1 MLRRFSQDQ
10 FRRTDNWLFF
20 KDILLS
26 ENFDLKRK
34 MKISKLQLRTVTNR
48 VTVLIFLYSAIL
60 SSNIINCD
68 QQVNNQTTFS
78 AMQTLSESI
87 STAATLPTTTT
98 TTAATTTTTTL
109 PPSTNA
115 LDQPDSNN
123 ITVNSNQ
130 TILVIDYKQHPNPAS
145 SDSSTKLSYDRQH
158 EQQVTTL
165 APSASSPSTPESRTG
180 DATNKSSEMAQTTT
194 ATAATLAP
202 STNKSL
208 EADKNDVSKMFS
220 EMVSNATTIEK
231 KTHVDNVD
239 SAYTDL
245 VNGNVFTGTGGVG
258 ESSLIS
264 DGQSVGDYLVASD
277 SAALPTSSALDDT
290 TLDLDSAS
298 TSASVI
304 SRHGRASS
312 PSSSPSS
319 SGNTVYVPPAS
330 SRLSHYSPGML
341 LQNSRTHNSNSAVNQ
356 HESNSQQRHPTTLIQ
371 QYQPKPNTPFDPII
385 VCYLGSWSVY
395 RPSLAKFTP
404 ENINPFL
411 CTHIIYAFAGLS
423 SKYELKPFDSYND
436 ITQGGYR
443 KFTGLKDYNKQL
455 KTLIAVGGWNEGS
468 AR

>member
-1 MLRRFSQDQ
+1 MISRFSQDR
-10 FRRTDNWLFF
+10 FRRTDNWRFF

-26 ENFDLKRK
+26 ENYELKGK
-34 MKISKLQLRTVTNR
+34 MKISNKLRLGTVTNR
-48 VTVLIFLYSAIL
+48 VAVLIFLYSTIL

-78 AMQTLSESI
+78 AMQTPSESI
-87 STAATLPTTTT
+87 STTAATLPARTTT
-98 TTAATTTTTTL
+98 TTASMPTTTL
-109 PPSTNA
+109 PTPTNA
-115 LDQPDSNN
+115 LNETDSNLN
-123 ITVNSNQ
+123 VIVSSNQ

-145 SDSSTKLSYDRQH
+145 ADSSTKLSYDMQH

-165 APSASSPSTPESRTG
+165 APPAGSSSSESR
-180 DATNKSSEMAQTTT
+180 DAANKSAEMAQAATT
-194 ATAATLAP
+194 TLAP
-202 STNKSL
+202 STNKSSQ
-208 EADKNDVSKMFS
+208 ADKDMMNNMFS
-220 EMVSNATTIEK
+220 EIVSNATTIEK
-231 KTHVDNVD
+231 KTHVDNED
-239 SAYTDL
+239 SAYSQL
-245 VNGNVFTGTGGVG
+245 VTGNVSPGTG
-258 ESSLIS
+258 ESLIS
-264 DGQSVGDYLVASD
+264 DRESVGVDYLVASD

-312 PSSSPSS
+312 SSS
-319 SGNTVYVPPAS
+319 SGITTYVPPAS
-330 SRLSHYSPGML
+330 SRLSHYSPGLL
-341 LQNSRTHNSNSAVNQ
+341 LQNSRTHHSNSVNK
-356 HESNSQQRHPTTLIQ
+356 HDSLNSQQQQPATTLIQ

-395 RPSLAKFTP
+395 RPSLSKFTP

-411 CTHIIYAFAGLS
+411 CTHIIYAFAALS